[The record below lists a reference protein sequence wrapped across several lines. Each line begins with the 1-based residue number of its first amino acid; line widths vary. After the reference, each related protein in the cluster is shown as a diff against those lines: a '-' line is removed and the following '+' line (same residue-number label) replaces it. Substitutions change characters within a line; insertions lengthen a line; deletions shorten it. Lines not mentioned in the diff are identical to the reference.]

1 MKHTN
6 SDAISAVATKV
17 WSVKAYCQ
25 RFSVTEAEEAK
36 LLRLFGE
43 FATECEL
50 RYNVK
55 REPRWH

>member
-1 MKHTN
+1 MKHAN
-6 SDAISAVATKV
+6 RDAISAVATRV
-17 WSVKAYCQ
+17 WSVRGYCRQ
-25 RFSVTEAEEAK
+25 FDVTDAEEAK
-36 LLRLFGE
+36 LIRLFGE